1 LNDFYLF
8 RDLVV
13 LIDLGYVT
21 HANHANSRVVYLS
34 VQFRQSGSLV
44 VQGPPNENVYPPGP
58 GWLYVV
64 VDGVPSEGIK
74 TMIGDGQ
81 GPPVDESAILKSVLL
96 TLSMCFILISIIV
109 SLNILVLIRR
119 RRGILEALQPCR
131 DSLSFTMFV

>member
-34 VQFRQSGSLV
+34 VQSRQSGSLV
-44 VQGPPNENVYPPGP
+44 VQGPPNGNVYPPGP
-58 GWLYVV
+58 GWLHVV

-74 TMIGDGQ
+74 TMIGDGR
-81 GPPVDESAILKSVLL
+81 GPPVDESAILKSVLSNL
-96 TLSMCFILISIIV
+96 YFVFYIDLHNS
-109 SLNILVLIRR
+109 VL
-119 RRGILEALQPCR
+119 EHTSVDQA
-131 DSLSFTMFV
+131 